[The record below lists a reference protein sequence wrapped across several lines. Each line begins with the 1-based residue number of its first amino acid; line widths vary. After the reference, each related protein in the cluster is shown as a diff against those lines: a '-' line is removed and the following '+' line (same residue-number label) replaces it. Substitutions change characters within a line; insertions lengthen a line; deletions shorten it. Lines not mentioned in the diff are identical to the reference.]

1 MKLIQHVWM
10 ACIGLC
16 LFSCTQTDELETAQ
30 GKTGFIVSLTDGTK
44 LDVSRATPG
53 DIVDSEGIE
62 GADFNL
68 RIVNTET
75 EGEIY
80 NDKVGTEV
88 IKAYSGV
95 YDLTATY
102 GENPVLALDAPY
114 FKGETTG
121 VEVFNDQITQVTIAC
136 KVANALVSVTY
147 DNSKALFKDVYSNYY
162 VEVKVGSATPVQIDK
177 TGAKSAYMQAGSAFE
192 VIFHGTPKDANED
205 KSVVLDTEFG
215 VPATLNAGDHLKLTL
230 SPKLDRFD
238 IPLSI
243 VDVDVVEAPLTEEI
257 PMEWLPKPKV
267 EAEGFTDNELSFVE
281 TEQKNAKLNLTLSSA
296 LQDIKFKFNFED
308 EQFAG
313 VLPKEEYLLSNAE
326 DKQAIE
332 TALGI
337 TLPAIGAT
345 EASVDLSDLVGKL
358 QTNAGTTTNN
368 SIMIVPKANNR
379 WSSEKLDVDSVYK
392 FVCNKPEFT
401 IDAYPGN
408 IWTKEFTVNALR
420 EEQVTSGNFATLS
433 SNMTYQYS
441 LDGQTNWMTLSD
453 GMRQEQ
459 LQPGGTYYIR
469 GLYRGEVPGEATMIQ
484 TYPEISLE
492 NGGLEDWDQEER
504 GYYFAAFGINAKKLR
519 TYYPWTE
526 KPYWNTN
533 NDYTTRY
540 RDASIASFSTVYLY
554 NSFPAVSYTKDAN
567 SGIKAA
573 ELRNTAAGRGNKS
586 SSASSYDFNNVPGE
600 LFLGDISVFTEG
612 TAANPENDYY
622 NITPG
627 RNFASKPTGLR
638 FYYKYEPYDTDFWK
652 VYIALYDENNNIMAE
667 NTVTGSIQESYT
679 FIDVPINYVSDNLNA
694 CPTKI
699 YVYFASSIYSGS
711 QLPYHKMNVTTWYE
725 DSQRTDETLSG
736 SVFTV
741 DDISLIYDK

>member
-68 RIVNTET
+68 RIVNVET
-75 EGEIY
+75 KEEIY
-80 NDKVGTEV
+80 NKKVGTGV
-88 IKAYSGV
+88 IDAYSGV

-121 VEVFNDQITQVTIAC
+121 VEVFNDQITPVTIAC

-147 DNSKALFKDVYSNYY
+147 DNSKASFEDVYSNYY

-177 TGAKSAYMQAGSAFE
+177 TGAKSAYMQAGSAFD

-267 EAEGFTDNELSFVE
+267 EAKGFTDNELSFVE

-296 LQDIKFKFNFED
+296 LQDIKFKFDFED
-308 EQFAG
+308 EQFAD
-313 VLPKEEYLLSNAE
+313 VLSKEEYLLSNAE

-345 EASVDLSDLVGKL
+345 EASVDLSALVGKL

-368 SIMIVPKANNR
+368 AITLDAKANDR
-379 WSSEKLDVDSVYK
+379 WSSEETYTL
-392 FVCNKPEFT
+392 VCNKPEFSVSVQPENCWSWEFT
-401 IDAYPGN
+401 ID
-408 IWTKEFTVNALR
+408 EVS
-420 EEQVTSGNFATLS
+420 VTSGDADKIKSNLVYQYYNGTNWVDCNNGLTQKFEIDESRKYVYLTDKPAERTYQVRAFYRGAVASEESTATLEEPWQLPNWNMDEWNTSTRYDRPIFNPWDTDATKWWDTNNNETMADSYNSDWALKVFPAVTYMEPGYGGSGKSAVIRTLNTGSWWS
-433 SNMTYQYS
+433 SQVAAM
-441 LDGQTNWMTLSD
+441 
-453 GMRQEQ
+453 
-459 LQPGGTYYIR
+459 GTT
-469 GLYRGEVPGEATMIQ
+469 YRGVLYVGTTSDDGGMNRGQVWNSRPTKMNFIYNYDSRDNEERFGVYIDLYNEETIIGTGKYESPKESKSEFVQQAIAIKYADETLKKVTSICIRFCSVADGDDPGINTAVGVYVPELGSDNSGSNKYTVHGGSVLRVDN
-484 TYPEISLE
+484 ISLE
-492 NGGLEDWDQEER
+492 
-504 GYYFAAFGINAKKLR
+504 
-519 TYYPWTE
+519 
-526 KPYWNTN
+526 
-533 NDYTTRY
+533 
-540 RDASIASFSTVYLY
+540 
-554 NSFPAVSYTKDAN
+554 YTK
-567 SGIKAA
+567 
-573 ELRNTAAGRGNKS
+573 
-586 SSASSYDFNNVPGE
+586 
-600 LFLGDISVFTEG
+600 
-612 TAANPENDYY
+612 
-622 NITPG
+622 
-627 RNFASKPTGLR
+627 
-638 FYYKYEPYDTDFWK
+638 
-652 VYIALYDENNNIMAE
+652 
-667 NTVTGSIQESYT
+667 
-679 FIDVPINYVSDNLNA
+679 
-694 CPTKI
+694 
-699 YVYFASSIYSGS
+699 
-711 QLPYHKMNVTTWYE
+711 
-725 DSQRTDETLSG
+725 
-736 SVFTV
+736 
-741 DDISLIYDK
+741 

>member
-68 RIVNTET
+68 RIVNAET

-121 VEVFNDQITQVTIAC
+121 VEVFNGQITQVTIAC

-147 DNSKALFKDVYSNYY
+147 DNSKASFKDVYSNYY

-238 IPLSI
+238 IPLNIES
-243 VDVDVVEAPLTEEI
+243 VAVETAPLTEEI

-267 EAEGFTDNELSFVE
+267 EAEGFTNNELSFVE
-281 TEQKNAKLNLTLSSA
+281 TEQKDAKLKLTLSSA

-308 EQFAG
+308 EQERFAS
-313 VLPKEEYLLSNAE
+313 LDKENEYFLST
-326 DKQAIE
+326 DKEVIE
-332 TALGI
+332 QALGI
-337 TLPAIGAT
+337 TLPAVGEKPESI
-345 EASVDLSDLVGKL
+345 DLSGLIAKL
-358 QTNAGTTTNN
+358 QTNAGEPTTYT
-368 SIMIVPKANNR
+368 IEIDVQANDR
-379 WSSEKLDVDSVYK
+379 WSSEDAEANRVYTLT
-392 FVCNKPEFT
+392 CNKPEFSIAVQPGNCWSREFT
-401 IDAYPGN
+401 IDEVTVLGN
-408 IWTKEFTVNALR
+408 ADAEKIKSQLVYQYYNGTEWVECTTR
-420 EEQVTSGNFATLS
+420 EENGRVRGRTQQFEEAAENIATK
-433 SNMTYQYS
+433 TYKVRA
-441 LDGQTNWMTLSD
+441 L
-453 GMRQEQ
+453 
-459 LQPGGTYYIR
+459 
-469 GLYRGEVPGEATMIQ
+469 
-484 TYPEISLE
+484 
-492 NGGLEDWDQEER
+492 
-504 GYYFAAFGINAKKLR
+504 
-519 TYYPWTE
+519 
-526 KPYWNTN
+526 
-533 NDYTTRY
+533 Y
-540 RDASIASFSTVYLY
+540 RDAIGSAEV
-554 NSFPAVSYTKDAN
+554 DATLETPEQLPN
-567 SGIKAA
+567 SGFEDWYEEDQDDHKNLWFPYLRGASGAQWTTNNSETTHSSNDAWDSPSAVKKTTIKNSGNYAA
-573 ELRNTAAGRGNKS
+573 WIRTVGHGNGNNNADVTWPNVEWAITGTHTIGIFSYSDVFPSRPSRVSFYYRYIQKGDDAGAVELKVENREQNIVLYETNFTVTNTGYIKREIPIEYSKTNVSATHVTLTFRSGTKHSEVVSAKARGN
-586 SSASSYDFNNVPGE
+586 NVDG
-600 LFLGDISVFTEG
+600 TEADEHYG
-612 TAANPENDYY
+612 SE
-622 NITPG
+622 
-627 RNFASKPTGLR
+627 
-638 FYYKYEPYDTDFWK
+638 FY
-652 VYIALYDENNNIMAE
+652 
-667 NTVTGSIQESYT
+667 
-679 FIDVPINYVSDNLNA
+679 
-694 CPTKI
+694 
-699 YVYFASSIYSGS
+699 
-711 QLPYHKMNVTTWYE
+711 
-725 DSQRTDETLSG
+725 
-736 SVFTV
+736 V
-741 DDISLIYDK
+741 DDISLTYDK

>member
-121 VEVFNDQITQVTIAC
+121 VEVFNGQITQVTIAC

-147 DNSKALFKDVYSNYY
+147 DNSKASFGDVYSNYY
-162 VEVKVGSATPVQIDK
+162 VEVKVGEESVEIKDVAQ
-177 TGAKSAYMQAGSAFE
+177 SAYMQAGSAFE
-192 VIFHGTPKDANED
+192 VIFHGTPKDVNEN
-205 KSVVLDTEFG
+205 KSVVLGTESG
-215 VPATLNAGDHLKLTL
+215 VPATLKAGDHLKLTL

-358 QTNAGTTTNN
+358 QTNAGEPTTNT
-368 SIMIVPKANNR
+368 IEIDVQANDR
-379 WSSEKLDVDSVYK
+379 WSSEDAEANRVYTLT
-392 FVCNKPEFT
+392 CNKPEFSIAVQPGNCWSREFT
-401 IDAYPGN
+401 IDEVTVLGN
-408 IWTKEFTVNALR
+408 ADAEKIKSQLVYQYYNGTEWVECTTREENGSVKGRTQQFEEAAENIATKTYKVRALYRDAIASAEVDATLETPEQLPNSGFEDWYEEDQDDHKNLWFPYLQGASGAQWTTNNSETTHSSNDAWDSPSAVKRTTIKNSGNYAAWIRTVGHGNTNTNVGGLGSLNGSLTGTGTIGILSYSDVFSVRPTLVSFYYRYIQKGDDAGVVRLKIENKDQNVILFEMNFTVQNTDYVKR
-420 EEQVTSGNFATLS
+420 DIPITYSVENVYATH
-433 SNMTYQYS
+433 
-441 LDGQTNWMTLSD
+441 MTLTFESGSKHTEVVRAKVRGNNAD
-453 GMRQEQ
+453 G
-459 LQPGGTYYIR
+459 T
-469 GLYRGEVPGEATMIQ
+469 EADEH
-484 TYPEISLE
+484 YGSEFYVDEISL
-492 NGGLEDWDQEER
+492 
-504 GYYFAAFGINAKKLR
+504 
-519 TYYPWTE
+519 
-526 KPYWNTN
+526 
-533 NDYTTRY
+533 
-540 RDASIASFSTVYLY
+540 V
-554 NSFPAVSYTKDAN
+554 
-567 SGIKAA
+567 
-573 ELRNTAAGRGNKS
+573 
-586 SSASSYDFNNVPGE
+586 
-600 LFLGDISVFTEG
+600 
-612 TAANPENDYY
+612 
-622 NITPG
+622 
-627 RNFASKPTGLR
+627 
-638 FYYKYEPYDTDFWK
+638 
-652 VYIALYDENNNIMAE
+652 
-667 NTVTGSIQESYT
+667 
-679 FIDVPINYVSDNLNA
+679 
-694 CPTKI
+694 
-699 YVYFASSIYSGS
+699 
-711 QLPYHKMNVTTWYE
+711 
-725 DSQRTDETLSG
+725 
-736 SVFTV
+736 
-741 DDISLIYDK
+741 YDK

>member
-121 VEVFNDQITQVTIAC
+121 VEVFNNKTTQVTIAC

-147 DNSKALFKDVYSNYY
+147 DNSKALFEDVYSNYY

-238 IPLSI
+238 IPLNIES
-243 VDVDVVEAPLTEEI
+243 VAVETAPLTEEI

-267 EAEGFTDNELSFVE
+267 EAEGFTNNELSFVE
-281 TEQKNAKLNLTLSSA
+281 TEQKDAKLKLTLSSA

-308 EQFAG
+308 EQFASLG
-313 VLPKEEYLLSNAE
+313 EEKEYLWSDEENRKVISE
-326 DKQAIE
+326 Q
-332 TALGI
+332 LGI
-337 TLPAIGAT
+337 AVSDNSI
-345 EASVDLSDLVGKL
+345 DLNGLLAKL
-358 QTNAGTTTNN
+358 QTNAGATTTN
-368 SIMIVPKANNR
+368 IIEVDVKANDR
-379 WSSEKLDVDSVYK
+379 WSSENKTANLTYKLT
-392 FVCNKPEFT
+392 CNKPEFT
-401 IDAYPGN
+401 VDAYPGN
-408 IWTKEFTVNALR
+408 IWTKEFTVSTLR
-420 EEQVTSGNFATLS
+420 EEQVTSGDFTTLS
-433 SNMTYQYS
+433 RDMTYQYS
-441 LDGQTNWMTLSD
+441 IDGQTNWMTLND
-453 GMRQEQ
+453 GMRQDR
-459 LQPGGTYYIR
+459 LLPGTTYYIR
-469 GLYRGEVPGEATMIQ
+469 GLYRGEVPGEVTEVM
-484 TYPEISLE
+484 TYPETPLE
-492 NGGLEDWDQEER
+492 NGNLNIYTPTES
-504 GYYFAAFGINAKKLR
+504 NAN
-519 TYYPWTE
+519 YG
-526 KPYWNTN
+526 
-533 NDYTTRY
+533 TRY
-540 RDASIASFSTVYLY
+540 YWDNWATLNELTCDNAVGVQCWY
-554 NSFPAVSYTKDAN
+554 NSRSGTQPIIGPDN
-567 SGIKAA
+567 S
-573 ELRNTAAGRGNKS
+573 TAAWIATIGWGYGSSNWATIFGDRGTIK
-586 SSASSYDFNNVPGE
+586 YITPGE
-600 LFLGDISVFTEG
+600 LFLGSLADVDHDDDVASRNYGISF
-612 TAANPENDYY
+612 YS
-622 NITPG
+622 
-627 RNFASKPTGLR
+627 RPTSVS
-638 FYYKYEPYDTDFWK
+638 FKYKYEPYDGDHTDIFVQVLCDDIVLGEKSFQQSSTISSWTE
-652 VYIALYDENNNIMAE
+652 VTDELEIDYNKYQE
-667 NTVTGSIQESYT
+667 NMDLIPNKLILVFKSGVKESVERNKQ
-679 FIDVPINYVSDNLNA
+679 INDVLRV
-694 CPTKI
+694 
-699 YVYFASSIYSGS
+699 GS
-711 QLPYHKMNVTTWYE
+711 QLYI
-725 DSQRTDETLSG
+725 
-736 SVFTV
+736 
-741 DDISLIYDK
+741 DDVELVYAK

>member
-68 RIVNTET
+68 RIVNAET

-88 IKAYSGV
+88 INAYSGV

-267 EAEGFTDNELSFVE
+267 EAEGFTNNELSFVE

-368 SIMIVPKANNR
+368 AITIDAKANDR
-379 WSSEKLDVDSVYK
+379 WSSEETYTL
-392 FVCNKPEFT
+392 VCNKPEFSVSVQPENCWSWEFT
-401 IDAYPGN
+401 ID
-408 IWTKEFTVNALR
+408 EVS
-420 EEQVTSGNFATLS
+420 VTSGDADKIK
-433 SNMTYQYS
+433 SNLVYQYYDGANWVDCNNGLTQKFEIDESRKNVYLTDTPEARTYQV
-441 LDGQTNWMTLSD
+441 
-453 GMRQEQ
+453 RA
-459 LQPGGTYYIR
+459 
-469 GLYRGEVPGEATMIQ
+469 LYRGAVASEESTAT
-484 TYPEISLE
+484 LE
-492 NGGLEDWDQEER
+492 EPWQLPNGDMEDWNTSTR
-504 GYYFAAFGINAKKLR
+504 YSRPIF
-519 TYYPWTE
+519 YPWNANMNQ
-526 KPYWNTN
+526 WWDTN
-533 NDYTTRY
+533 NNQTMAD
-540 RDASIASFSTVYLY
+540 SY
-554 NSFPAVSYTKDAN
+554 NSDWALKVFPAVTYMEPGYSGNGKSAVIRTLNTGSFWSSKVYAAGTTYRGVLYTGITSDDGNMDNNKQTWHSRPTQMNFVYNYDSRENEERFGVYIDLYNGETKIGTGKYESTKASVSEFTPQSIEIEYTNKTLEATSISIRFCSVADGDTPDIETGVGVYVPELGNNN
-567 SGIKAA
+567 SG
-573 ELRNTAAGRGNKS
+573 NNK
-586 SSASSYDFNNVPGE
+586 Y
-600 LFLGDISVFTEG
+600 
-612 TAANPENDYY
+612 
-622 NITPG
+622 
-627 RNFASKPTGLR
+627 
-638 FYYKYEPYDTDFWK
+638 
-652 VYIALYDENNNIMAE
+652 
-667 NTVTGSIQESYT
+667 TVHG
-679 FIDVPINYVSDNLNA
+679 
-694 CPTKI
+694 
-699 YVYFASSIYSGS
+699 
-711 QLPYHKMNVTTWYE
+711 
-725 DSQRTDETLSG
+725 G
-736 SVFTV
+736 SVLRI
-741 DDISLIYDK
+741 DNISLIYTK

>member
-53 DIVDSEGIE
+53 YIVDSEGID

-68 RIVNTET
+68 RIVNVET
-75 EGEIY
+75 KEEIY
-80 NDKVGTEV
+80 NKKVGTGV
-88 IKAYSGV
+88 IDAYSGV

-121 VEVFNDQITQVTIAC
+121 VEVFNNKTTPVTIAC

-147 DNSKALFKDVYSNYY
+147 DNSKALFGDVYSNYY

-238 IPLSI
+238 IPLNIES
-243 VDVDVVEAPLTEEI
+243 VAVETAPLTEEI

-267 EAEGFTDNELSFVE
+267 EAEGFTNNELSFVE
-281 TEQKNAKLNLTLSSA
+281 TEQKNAKLNLKLSSA
-296 LQDIKFKFNFED
+296 LQDIKFKFHFED

-358 QTNAGTTTNN
+358 QTNAGEPTTNT
-368 SIMIVPKANNR
+368 IEIDVQANDR
-379 WSSEKLDVDSVYK
+379 WSSEDAEANRVYTLT
-392 FVCNKPEFT
+392 CNKPEFSIAVQPGNCWSREFT
-401 IDAYPGN
+401 IDEVTVLGN
-408 IWTKEFTVNALR
+408 ADAEKIKSQLVYQYYNGTEWVECTTR
-420 EEQVTSGNFATLS
+420 EENGSVKGRTQQFEEAAENIATKTYKVRALYRDAIASAEVDATLE
-433 SNMTYQYS
+433 TP
-441 LDGQTNWMTLSD
+441 
-453 GMRQEQ
+453 EQ
-459 LQPGGTYYIR
+459 LPNSDMEEWWIETLTGGLGTYYH
-469 GLYRGEVPGEATMIQ
+469 YNPYSENEADI
-484 TYPEISLE
+484 
-492 NGGLEDWDQEER
+492 W
-504 GYYFAAFGINAKKLR
+504 
-519 TYYPWTE
+519 WT
-526 KPYWNTN
+526 TN
-533 NDYTTRY
+533 NDRAADPPVSAVEANSCPSVSYVIGRNGGRAVELRTTAGSHY
-540 RDASIASFSTVYLY
+540 AHT
-554 NSFPAVSYTKDAN
+554 NSFLFIPATLYSEGIVSGMLFIGNYTW
-567 SGIKAA
+567 
-573 ELRNTAAGRGNKS
+573 
-586 SSASSYDFNNVPGE
+586 NNHE
-600 LFLGDISVFTEG
+600 TEV
-612 TAANPENDYY
+612 
-622 NITPG
+622 ITPG
-627 RNFASKPTGLR
+627 HAFAVRPTDLE
-638 FYYKYEPYDTDFWK
+638 FYYKYQPLNVDEFKAYVEVWNVTDGQTTKLADGTFTKSANTADTNFELGE
-652 VYIALYDENNNIMAE
+652 IHL
-667 NTVTGSIQESYT
+667 
-679 FIDVPINYVSDNLNA
+679 NYVRNDMIA
-694 CPTKI
+694 THI
-699 YVYFASSIYSGS
+699 YVHFWSTTKDSFSDSDVVKDAIVNLVDISSDWKAHIGS
-711 QLPYHKMNVTTWYE
+711 RLQI
-725 DSQRTDETLSG
+725 
-736 SVFTV
+736 
-741 DDISLIYDK
+741 DDISLKYDK

>member
-68 RIVNTET
+68 RIVNVET
-75 EGEIY
+75 KEEIY
-80 NDKVGTEV
+80 NKKVGTGV
-88 IKAYSGV
+88 IDAYSGV

-121 VEVFNDQITQVTIAC
+121 VEVFNDQTTPVTIAC
-136 KVANALVSVTY
+136 KVANALVSVKY
-147 DNSKALFKDVYSNYY
+147 DNSKASFDDVYSNYY

-192 VIFHGTPKDANED
+192 VIFHGTIDGTD
-205 KSVVLDTEFG
+205 KAVTLGSEFE

-243 VDVDVVEAPLTEEI
+243 EGVNVEEASLTEEI

-281 TEQKNAKLNLTLSSA
+281 TEQKNAKLNLKLSSA

-308 EQFAG
+308 EQLVG

-368 SIMIVPKANNR
+368 AITIDAKANDR
-379 WSSEKLDVDSVYK
+379 WSSEDKSANLTYTLT
-392 FVCNKPEFT
+392 CNKPEFSIAVQPGNCWSREFT
-401 IDAYPGN
+401 IDEVTVLGN
-408 IWTKEFTVNALR
+408 ADAEKIKSQLVYQYYNGTEWVECTTREENGSVKGRTQQFEEAAENIATKTYKVRALYRDAIASAEVDATLETPEQLPNSGFEDWYEENQDDHKNLWFPYLRGASGAQWTTNNSETTHSSNDAWDSPSAVKRTTIKNSGNYAAWIRTVGHGNANTNVGGLGSLNGSITGTGTIGILSYSDVFSVRPTLVSFYYRYIQKGDDAGVVRLKIENKDQNVILFEMNFTVQNTDYVKR
-420 EEQVTSGNFATLS
+420 DIPITYSVENVYATH
-433 SNMTYQYS
+433 
-441 LDGQTNWMTLSD
+441 MTLTFESGSKHTEVVRAKVRGNNAD
-453 GMRQEQ
+453 G
-459 LQPGGTYYIR
+459 T
-469 GLYRGEVPGEATMIQ
+469 EADEH
-484 TYPEISLE
+484 YGSEFYVDEISL
-492 NGGLEDWDQEER
+492 
-504 GYYFAAFGINAKKLR
+504 
-519 TYYPWTE
+519 
-526 KPYWNTN
+526 
-533 NDYTTRY
+533 
-540 RDASIASFSTVYLY
+540 V
-554 NSFPAVSYTKDAN
+554 
-567 SGIKAA
+567 
-573 ELRNTAAGRGNKS
+573 
-586 SSASSYDFNNVPGE
+586 
-600 LFLGDISVFTEG
+600 
-612 TAANPENDYY
+612 
-622 NITPG
+622 
-627 RNFASKPTGLR
+627 
-638 FYYKYEPYDTDFWK
+638 
-652 VYIALYDENNNIMAE
+652 
-667 NTVTGSIQESYT
+667 
-679 FIDVPINYVSDNLNA
+679 
-694 CPTKI
+694 
-699 YVYFASSIYSGS
+699 
-711 QLPYHKMNVTTWYE
+711 
-725 DSQRTDETLSG
+725 
-736 SVFTV
+736 
-741 DDISLIYDK
+741 YDK

>member
-53 DIVDSEGIE
+53 DIVDSVGIE

-121 VEVFNDQITQVTIAC
+121 VEVFNGQITQVTIAC

-147 DNSKALFKDVYSNYY
+147 DNSKASFKDVYSNYY

-177 TGAKSAYMQAGSAFE
+177 TGVKSAYMQAGSAFE

-243 VDVDVVEAPLTEEI
+243 ESVAVETAPLTEEI

-281 TEQKNAKLNLTLSSA
+281 TEQKDAKLNLTLSSA

-308 EQFAG
+308 GQERFALLDKENDYFLSTDKEVIEQ
-313 VLPKEEYLLSNAE
+313 
-326 DKQAIE
+326 
-332 TALGI
+332 ALGI
-337 TLPAIGAT
+337 TLPAVGEKPESI
-345 EASVDLSDLVGKL
+345 DLSGLIAKL
-358 QTNAGTTTNN
+358 QTNAGEPTTNT
-368 SIMIVPKANNR
+368 IEIDVQANDR
-379 WSSEKLDVDSVYK
+379 WSSEDAEANRVYTLT
-392 FVCNKPEFT
+392 CNKPEFSIAVQPGNCWSREFT
-401 IDAYPGN
+401 IDEVTVLGN
-408 IWTKEFTVNALR
+408 ADAEKIKSQLVYQYYNGTEWVECTTR
-420 EEQVTSGNFATLS
+420 EENGSVKGRTQQFEEAAENIATKTYKVRALYRDAIASAEVDATLETPEQLPNSGFEDWYEEDQDDHKNLWFPYAQGASGPQWTTNNSETTNNRSESFCSTSGVKKTTS
-433 SNMTYQYS
+433 IIYS
-441 LDGQTNWMTLSD
+441 
-453 GMRQEQ
+453 
-459 LQPGGTYYIR
+459 GTAAAWIR
-469 GLYRGEVPGEATMIQ
+469 TVGH
-484 TYPEISLE
+484 
-492 NGGLEDWDQEER
+492 
-504 GYYFAAFGINAKKLR
+504 GI
-519 TYYPWTE
+519 
-526 KPYWNTN
+526 WNTN
-533 NDYTTRY
+533 VGGLGSLNGSITGTGTIGILSYSDVFAVRPTQLSFNYRYIQKGDDAGVVELKIENQEQNVVLFETSFTVTNTDYIRQDIPIDY
-540 RDASIASFSTVYLY
+540 SIT
-554 NSFPAVSYTKDAN
+554 NIPATHMTLTFK
-567 SGIKAA
+567 SGSKHTEVVKAKV
-573 ELRNTAAGRGNKS
+573 RGN
-586 SSASSYDFNNVPGE
+586 NVDG
-600 LFLGDISVFTEG
+600 TEADEHYG
-612 TAANPENDYY
+612 SE
-622 NITPG
+622 
-627 RNFASKPTGLR
+627 
-638 FYYKYEPYDTDFWK
+638 FY
-652 VYIALYDENNNIMAE
+652 
-667 NTVTGSIQESYT
+667 
-679 FIDVPINYVSDNLNA
+679 
-694 CPTKI
+694 
-699 YVYFASSIYSGS
+699 
-711 QLPYHKMNVTTWYE
+711 
-725 DSQRTDETLSG
+725 
-736 SVFTV
+736 V
-741 DDISLIYDK
+741 DDISLTYDK

>member
-147 DNSKALFKDVYSNYY
+147 DNSKALFEDVYSNYY
-162 VEVKVGSATPVQIDK
+162 VEVKVGEESVEIKDVAQ
-177 TGAKSAYMQAGSAFE
+177 SAYMQAGSAFE

-243 VDVDVVEAPLTEEI
+243 ESVAVETAPLTEEI

-308 EQFAG
+308 EQDRFAS
-313 VLPKEEYLLSNAE
+313 LDKENEYFLST
-326 DKQAIE
+326 DKEVIE
-332 TALGI
+332 QALGI
-337 TLPAIGAT
+337 TLPAVGEKPESI
-345 EASVDLSDLVGKL
+345 DLSGLIAKL
-358 QTNAGTTTNN
+358 QTNAGEPTTNT
-368 SIMIVPKANNR
+368 IEIDVQANDR
-379 WSSEKLDVDSVYK
+379 WSSEDAEANRVYTLT
-392 FVCNKPEFT
+392 CNKPEFSIAVQPGNCWSREFT
-401 IDAYPGN
+401 IDEVTVLGN
-408 IWTKEFTVNALR
+408 ADAEKIKSQLVYQYYNGTEWVECTTR
-420 EEQVTSGNFATLS
+420 EENGSVKGRTQQFEEAAENIATK
-433 SNMTYQYS
+433 TYKVRA
-441 LDGQTNWMTLSD
+441 L
-453 GMRQEQ
+453 
-459 LQPGGTYYIR
+459 
-469 GLYRGEVPGEATMIQ
+469 
-484 TYPEISLE
+484 
-492 NGGLEDWDQEER
+492 
-504 GYYFAAFGINAKKLR
+504 
-519 TYYPWTE
+519 
-526 KPYWNTN
+526 
-533 NDYTTRY
+533 Y
-540 RDASIASFSTVYLY
+540 RDAIASAEV
-554 NSFPAVSYTKDAN
+554 DATLETPEQLPN
-567 SGIKAA
+567 SGFEDWYEEDQDDHKNLWFPYAQ
-573 ELRNTAAGRGNKS
+573 G
-586 SSASSYDFNNVPGE
+586 ASGPQWTTNNSETTNNRSESFCSTSGVKKTTS
-600 LFLGDISVFTEG
+600 IIYSG
-612 TAANPENDYY
+612 TAAAWIRTVGHGIRNTNVGGLGSLNGSITGTGTIGILSYSDVFAVRPTQLSFNYRYIQKGDDAGVVELKIENQEQ
-622 NITPG
+622 NVVLFETS
-627 RNFASKPTGLR
+627 F
-638 FYYKYEPYDTDFWK
+638 
-652 VYIALYDENNNIMAE
+652 
-667 NTVTGSIQESYT
+667 TVTNTDYIRQDIPIDYSITNIPATHMTLT
-679 FIDVPINYVSDNLNA
+679 F
-694 CPTKI
+694 K
-699 YVYFASSIYSGS
+699 SGS
-711 QLPYHKMNVTTWYE
+711 KHTEVVKAKVRGNNVDGTE
-725 DSQRTDETLSG
+725 ADEHYG
-736 SVFTV
+736 SEFYV
-741 DDISLIYDK
+741 DDISLTYDK

>member
-68 RIVNTET
+68 RIVNAET

-121 VEVFNDQITQVTIAC
+121 VEVFNNKTTPVTIAC

-147 DNSKALFKDVYSNYY
+147 DNSKALFEDVYSNYY
-162 VEVKVGSATPVQIDK
+162 VEVKVGEESVEIKDVAQ
-177 TGAKSAYMQAGSAFE
+177 SAYMQAGSAFE

-243 VDVDVVEAPLTEEI
+243 ESVAVETAPLTEEI

-267 EAEGFTDNELSFVE
+267 EAEGFTNNELSFVE

-368 SIMIVPKANNR
+368 AITIDAKANDR
-379 WSSEKLDVDSVYK
+379 WSSEETYTL
-392 FVCNKPEFT
+392 VCNKPEFSVSVQPENCWSWEFT
-401 IDAYPGN
+401 ID
-408 IWTKEFTVNALR
+408 EVS
-420 EEQVTSGNFATLS
+420 VTSGDADKIK
-433 SNMTYQYS
+433 SNLVYQYYNGTNWVDCNNGLTQKFEIDESRKNVYLTDTPEARTYQV
-441 LDGQTNWMTLSD
+441 
-453 GMRQEQ
+453 RA
-459 LQPGGTYYIR
+459 
-469 GLYRGEVPGEATMIQ
+469 LYRGAVASEESTAT
-484 TYPEISLE
+484 LE
-492 NGGLEDWDQEER
+492 EPWQLPNSGMEEWYRADTDWDFPNYIPRSTSGEDE
-504 GYYFAAFGINAKKLR
+504 FWDTDNEF
-519 TYYPWTE
+519 TF
-526 KPYWNTN
+526 
-533 NDYTTRY
+533 RY
-540 RDASIASFSTVYLY
+540 DIPSPKDWYDSAY
-554 NSFPAVSYTKDAN
+554 NGFPAVSYSTEYKHN
-567 SGIKAA
+567 GNRSA
-573 ELRNTAAGRGNKS
+573 ELRNTGAGPVSTGNS
-586 SSASSYDFNNVPGE
+586 TYSDNEVAGM
-600 LFLGDISVFTEG
+600 LFIGNYTGTTSTLLANGNISIDEGRTFTS
-612 TAANPENDYY
+612 
-622 NITPG
+622 
-627 RNFASKPTGLR
+627 RPTRLS
-638 FYYKYEPYDTDFWK
+638 FYYTYEPYGTDTYEVIVK
-652 VYIALYDENNNIMAE
+652 VFDAE
-667 NTVTGSIQESYT
+667 GNVIGSGNHTSNATQPNWTEQIIS
-679 FIDVPINYVSDNLNA
+679 INYSPAEDNVVKKAN
-694 CPTKI
+694 KI
-699 YVYFASSIYSGS
+699 YVFFQSSNAG
-711 QLPYHKMNVTTWYE
+711 QGNVPYEKKRPVILADYGKATTH
-725 DSQRTDETLSG
+725 SG
-736 SVFTV
+736 SVLRI
-741 DDISLIYDK
+741 DDISLSYDKQNE